1 MAAETAAEA
10 PARDA
15 AAAIDLAALEV
26 GEAPLSP
33 ATLQAVQARLARI
46 EGSLALR
53 ELPDPDALAAGEAP
67 ALLIDG
73 GAAAGGVSEELTG
86 AAPAPLARPLP
97 PDQIPAGAA
106 PADAD
111 AAPADAVDPALLQGL
126 ALDEAARRA
135 EAGLINRGVTRGRSD
150 IEIILSN
157 TITAFNLLLFGLVGA
172 LLALA
177 IVDPGGNHAT
187 DAGVVGLVVFAN
199 IIIGT
204 VQELRATRNLR
215 KLVAL
220 TAPSSVV
227 IRGGAPYT
235 VRSDEVVQGD
245 LIRLNAGDQVVAD
258 GPIIYGRA
266 EIDESVLTGETRSVA
281 RGPGDELASG
291 AYCTSG
297 ACLYAAERVGAESRA
312 VKETAAARQL
322 RRPETPLQL
331 RFKRMLRVLMLATLL
346 LAGLLVIQFVIE
358 DVAWGEAIKAVTA
371 LVTSVVP
378 DGLLLGFTVAFA
390 VGALRVA
397 RMGAVVQDNTA
408 VEALNYVDTICLD
421 KTGTITANRLKV
433 EDVRWAGAGRSLRS
447 WLGAFAAAAAAD
459 NRTARAL
466 ADEFAPLSNEAAVL
480 ESAPFN
486 SERRYSAMRLLAGG
500 EQRVFVLGEPER
512 VLSACSDGARLLD
525 EYNRAAGRGLRGV
538 AFAEAPQMPSA
549 EGELPQM
556 RAVALVTI
564 ADELRAEVGNAFKMM
579 EELGISP
586 KIISGDNPE
595 TVSALVQQL
604 GVRLEG
610 GLISGPELERMGEAE
625 MREAVE
631 RTSVFGRIAPQQKEQ
646 LVAALQANGRYV
658 AMVGDGQN
666 DVPALRR
673 ADIGV
678 AMESGTNIARS
689 VAGIVLRNDS
699 FEALVRGSSAAQTVL
714 GNCAQLTKLFI
725 TKSIYVYLIIFLSS
739 MMGLDFP
746 FLPRHGSVT
755 ALLTLGIP
763 AAFIALTTP
772 PKGAGRDFIAET
784 LRFAV
789 PAAITLAIAA
799 VGVYL
804 LTEGLGRTTDAGR
817 TLVSSTV
824 LIVAVVYTVQVI
836 GYAGASREAPLRPI
850 LVTFFGA
857 LLIGAFVLLLYTPPL
872 RTRFEFVA
880 MSADQWASVL
890 FASALAIGGKWMLSR
905 DAGRLMGW
913 MSGRAEEDAASR
925 GRAGGVGAS

>member
-1 MAAETAAEA
+1 MAAAETAAAA
-10 PARDA
+10 PERIDP
-15 AAAIDLAALEV
+15 AAIDLAALEV

-33 ATLQAVQARLARI
+33 ATLKAVQARLARI
-46 EGSLALR
+46 EGALALR
-53 ELPDPDALAAGEAP
+53 ELPDPDALAAGEIP
-67 ALLIDG
+67 SLRIDG
-73 GAAAGGVSEELTG
+73 GAAAGGTTEELTG

-97 PDQIPAGAA
+97 PDQIPAGAG
-106 PADAD
+106 PAEEG
-111 AAPADAVDPALLQGL
+111 AAATDAVDPALLQGL
-126 ALDEAARRA
+126 PLDEAARRA
-135 EAGLINRGVTRGRSD
+135 EAGLVNRGVTRGRTD
-150 IEIILSN
+150 LEIILSN
-157 TITAFNLLLFGLVGA
+157 TITAFNLLLFSLVGA

-177 IVDPGGNHAT
+177 IVDPGGNHGA
-187 DAGVVGLVVFAN
+187 DAAVVGLVVFAN

-204 VQELRATRNLR
+204 AQELRATRKLR

-220 TAPSSVV
+220 TAPSTVV
-227 IRGGAPYT
+227 IRGGAPYS

-258 GPIIYGRA
+258 GPIVYGRA
-266 EIDESVLTGETRSVA
+266 EIDESVLTGETRSVT

-346 LAGLLVIQFVIE
+346 LAGLLVIQFVIG
-358 DVAWGEAIKAVTA
+358 DVPWGEAIKAVTA

-466 ADEFAPLSNEAAVL
+466 ADEFAPLSNEAEVL

-538 AFAEAPQMPSA
+538 AFAEAPQLPSA
-549 EGELPQM
+549 EAELPQM
-556 RAVALVTI
+556 RAAALITI
-564 ADELRAEVGNAFKMM
+564 ADELRPEVGNAFKMM
-579 EELGISP
+579 EELDISP

-604 GVRLEG
+604 GTRLEG
-610 GLISGPELERMGEAE
+610 GLISGPELERMNEAE

-699 FEALVRGSSAAQTVL
+699 FEALVRGSSVAQTVL

-725 TKSIYVYLIIFLSS
+725 TKSIYVYLIIFLTS

-772 PKGAGRDFIAET
+772 PKGAGRDFIAES
-784 LRFAV
+784 LRFAI

-872 RTRFEFVA
+872 RTQFQFVA

-925 GRAGGVGAS
+925 GRAGGAAA

>member
-1 MAAETAAEA
+1 MTTAAGEVEA
-10 PARDA
+10 GA
-15 AAAIDLAALEV
+15 AVADVAALEV
-26 GEAPLSP
+26 GETPLAP
-33 ATLQAVQARLARI
+33 ATLEAVRARLARI
-46 EGSLALR
+46 EGGLSLR
-53 ELPDPDALAAGEAP
+53 ELPDPDAAAAGEAV
-67 ALLIDG
+67 ALRIDG
-73 GAAAGGVSEELTG
+73 GSAAGGTIEELTG
-86 AAPAPLARPLP
+86 EAPPPLARPIAVETAP
-97 PDQIPAGAA
+97 VPAESE
-106 PADAD
+106 PADVPQDGLVLEGLSIAE
-111 AAPADAVDPALLQGL
+111 AVQ
-126 ALDEAARRA
+126 RK
-135 EAGLINRGVTRGRSD
+135 EAGLVNRGVMRGRTD
-150 IEIILSN
+150 IEIVLTN

-177 IVDPGGNHAT
+177 IVDPGGNHAV

-204 VQELRATRNLR
+204 AQELRATRKLR
-215 KLVAL
+215 RLVAL

-227 IRGGAPYT
+227 IRGGTAYT

-245 LIRLNAGDQVVAD
+245 LVRLGAGDQVVAD
-258 GPIIYGRA
+258 GPILHGRA

-297 ACLYAAERVGAESRA
+297 SCFYEAERVGAESRA

-331 RFKRMLRVLMLATLL
+331 RFKRMLRVLMLATLA
-346 LAGLLVIQFVIE
+346 LAALLVIQFVIK
-358 DVAWGEAIKAVTA
+358 DVPWGEAIKAVTA

-397 RMGAVVQDNTA
+397 RMGAIVQDNTA

-421 KTGTITANRLKV
+421 KTGTITANRLQV
-433 EDVRWAGAGRSLRS
+433 EDARWAGAGRSLRG
-447 WLGAFAAAAAAD
+447 WLGAFAAASAGD
-459 NRTARAL
+459 NRTARAV
-466 ADEFAPLSNEAAVL
+466 AEEFAPLSNGAAPLEA
-480 ESAPFN
+480 APFN
-486 SERRYSAMRLLAGG
+486 SERRYSALRLALAG

-512 VLSACSDGARLLD
+512 VLSACPDGGRLLD

-538 AFAEAPQMPSA
+538 AFAEAPAMPEA

-564 ADELRAEVGNAFKMM
+564 ADELRPEVGNAFRMM
-579 EELGISP
+579 EELEISP

-604 GVRLEG
+604 GTRLEG
-610 GLISGPELERMGEAE
+610 GLISGPELARMNEAE

-689 VAGIVLRNDS
+689 VAGIVLRGDS
-699 FEALVRGSSAAQTVL
+699 FEALVRGSGAAQTVL

-725 TKSIYVYLIIFLSS
+725 TKSIYVYLIIFLTS
-739 MMGLDFP
+739 MMGLEFP

-772 PKGAGRDFIAET
+772 PKGSGRDFIAES
-784 LRFAV
+784 LRFAI

-804 LTEGLGRTTDAGR
+804 LTEGLGRSQEEDGR
-817 TLVSSTV
+817 TLVSATV
-824 LIVAVVYTVQVI
+824 AIVALIYTVQVI

-857 LLIGAFVLLLYTPPL
+857 LLIGVFVLLLYTPAL
-872 RTRFEFVA
+872 RDRFQFVA
-880 MSADQWASVL
+880 MTADQWASVII
-890 FASALAIGGKWMLSR
+890 ASALAIGGKWLLSR

-925 GRAGGVGAS
+925 GRAAG

>member
-1 MAAETAAEA
+1 MATATNGVEA
-10 PARDA
+10 GA
-15 AAAIDLAALEV
+15 AVADVAALEV
-26 GEAPLSP
+26 GETPLAP
-33 ATLQAVQARLARI
+33 ATLEAVRARLARI
-46 EGSLALR
+46 EGGLSLR
-53 ELPDPDALAAGEAP
+53 ELPDPDAAAAGEP
-67 ALLIDG
+67 VLLRIDG
-73 GAAAGGVSEELTG
+73 GAAAGGTIEKLTG
-86 AAPAPLARPLP
+86 EAPRPLARP
-97 PDQIPAGAA
+97 IAVEAA
-106 PADAD
+106 PLPAESPPVPQD
-111 AAPADAVDPALLQGL
+111 APALEGLSIAEAVQ
-126 ALDEAARRA
+126 RT
-135 EAGLINRGVTRGRSD
+135 EAGLVNRGVMRGRTD
-150 IEIILSN
+150 IEIVLTN

-177 IVDPGGNHAT
+177 IVDPGGNHGT
-187 DAGVVGLVVFAN
+187 DAAVVGLVVFAN

-204 VQELRATRNLR
+204 VQELRATRKLR

-227 IRGGAPYT
+227 IRGGTAYT

-245 LIRLNAGDQVVAD
+245 LVRLGAGDQVVAD
-258 GPIIYGRA
+258 GPIVHGRA

-297 ACLYAAERVGAESRA
+297 GCFYTAERVGAESRA

-322 RRPETPLQL
+322 RRPETPLG
-331 RFKRMLRVLMLATLL
+331 LA
-346 LAGLLVIQFVIE
+346 ALLVIQFVIE
-358 DVAWGEAIKAVTA
+358 DVPWGEAIKAVTA

-397 RMGAVVQDNTA
+397 RMGAIVQDNSA

-421 KTGTITANRLKV
+421 KTGTITANRLQV
-433 EDVRWAGAGRSLRS
+433 EDARWAGAGRSLRG
-447 WLGAFAAAAAAD
+447 WLGAFAAASAGD
-459 NRTARAL
+459 NRTARAV
-466 ADEFAPLSNEAAVL
+466 AEEFAPLSNGAAPLEA
-480 ESAPFN
+480 APFN
-486 SERRYSAMRLLAGG
+486 SERRYSALRLALAG

-512 VLSACSDGARLLD
+512 VLSACPDGGRLLD

-538 AFAEAPQMPSA
+538 AFAEAPAMPEPE
-549 EGELPQM
+549 EGLPQM
-556 RAVALVTI
+556 RAVALITI
-564 ADELRAEVGNAFKMM
+564 ADELRPEVGNTFRMM
-579 EELGISP
+579 EELEISP

-604 GVRLEG
+604 GARLEG
-610 GLISGPELERMGEAE
+610 GLISGPELARMNEAE

-689 VAGIVLRNDS
+689 VAGIVLRGDS
-699 FEALVRGSSAAQTVL
+699 FEALVRGSGAAQTVL

-725 TKSIYVYLIIFLSS
+725 TKSIYVYLIIFLTS
-739 MMGLDFP
+739 MMGLEFP

-772 PKGAGRDFIAET
+772 PKGAGRDFIAES
-784 LRFAV
+784 LRFAI

-804 LTEGLGRTTDAGR
+804 LTEGLGRSQEEDGR
-817 TLVSSTV
+817 TLVSATV
-824 LIVAVVYTVQVI
+824 AIVALIYTVQVI

-857 LLIGAFVLLLYTPPL
+857 LLIGVFVLLLYTPAL
-872 RTRFEFVA
+872 REQFQFVA
-880 MSADQWASVL
+880 MTTDQWASVII
-890 FASALAIGGKWMLSR
+890 ASALAIAGKWLLSR

-925 GRAGGVGAS
+925 GRAGG